1 MNAEHQP
8 ITAGPNKRRVHPA
21 TIVQFVLLSL
31 IWGSTWLVIKGQL
44 GVVPP
49 AWSVSYR
56 FLIASV
62 VVVLMCVVLRRPLRM
77 GPAGHALAVAAG
89 SVQFLLNF
97 NLVYAAETYVTSG
110 LVALVFSL
118 IVVPNTLLARVFL
131 GQRIAPLF
139 VVGSVMGIAGVA
151 LLVGHDLDVRGADVG
166 IGLALAAGAVLG
178 ASVANVIQGSARAR
192 ALPLEGLIAAAM
204 LYGGLMS
211 AAWAW
216 ASSGPPVVELRWTY
230 AAGVTYL
237 AVVASALAFRLY
249 YALIREIGPA
259 RAGYVNV
266 IVPVVAMTLSTVFE
280 GFVWTWGAGLGVVLA
295 LSGLVVALRSR
306 A

>member
-1 MNAEHQP
+1 MA
-8 ITAGPNKRRVHPA
+8 RR
-21 TIVQFVLLSL
+21 
-31 IWGSTWLVIKGQL
+31 K
-44 GVVPP
+44 
-49 AWSVSYR
+49 
-56 FLIASV
+56 
-62 VVVLMCVVLRRPLRM
+62 
-77 GPAGHALAVAAG
+77 
-89 SVQFLLNF
+89 
-97 NLVYAAETYVTSG
+97 
-110 LVALVFSL
+110 
-118 IVVPNTLLARVFL
+118 
-131 GQRIAPLF
+131 
-139 VVGSVMGIAGVA
+139 
-151 LLVGHDLDVRGADVG
+151 DADDG

-192 ALPLEGLIAAAM
+192 ALPLEGLIAEAM
-204 LYGGLMS
+204 LYGGLLS

-266 IVPVVAMTLSTVFE
+266 VVPVVAMTLSTVFE